1 MKLEQANGNYQRGSW
16 AMKLRH
22 LTVGLALS
30 AAIAATPAAAQ
41 IKIGVFGPFTGDAA
55 AYGQS
60 QKEGVEIAV
69 KEINAAGG
77 VLGKKLEIVYGDDTG
92 KPEQAAN
99 VALRLANQDEVVV
112 LLGSISSPASLAASQ
127 VAAQTETP
135 QIVITST
142 AQRITTQGNPWV
154 FRSTIPDTGFAESLA
169 AFIAK
174 KFPDKKKYAF
184 IYVNDDFGKG
194 GFEKFNAKAQTLG
207 MTLVADEK
215 YARGD
220 LDFTGQL
227 SRIRT
232 ANPDVI
238 IEWSRYTEQ
247 ALISKQKKQMG
258 LNVPLLAGDGTP
270 KYLELAGDA
279 AEGVFYPT
287 DYSIPTAKTAAGK
300 DLVKKVKDA
309 YNRNADYVHAQAYD
323 AVLATAAALKA
334 AGSTDKT
341 KVRDALKKVEFTGA
355 RGVFKFDQK
364 GDPTHSA
371 GMIVVKGGKETDAN
385 E

>member
-1 MKLEQANGNYQRGSW
+1 
-16 AMKLRH
+16 MKLRN
-22 LTVGLALS
+22 LAIALGLS
-30 AAIAATPAAAQ
+30 AAFAVTPASAQ
-41 IKIGVFGPFTGDAA
+41 IKLGVFGPFTGDAA

-69 KEINAAGG
+69 KEVNAAGG
-77 VLGKKLEIVYGDDTG
+77 VLGKKFEIVYADDAG
-92 KPEQAAN
+92 KPEQAAA
-99 VALRLANQDEVVV
+99 VALRLANQDEVTV
-112 LLGSISSPASLAASQ
+112 LLGSISSGASLAASQ
-127 VAAQTETP
+127 IAAQTETP

-154 FRSTIPDTGFAESLA
+154 FRSTIPDTAFAESLA
-169 AFIAK
+169 AFVAK
-174 KFPDKKKYAF
+174 KYPNKKKYAF

-194 GFEKFNAKAQTLG
+194 GFEKFNAKAKTLG

-227 SRIRT
+227 TRIRSSG
-232 ANPDVI
+232 AEVL
-238 IEWSRYTEQ
+238 IEWSRYAEQ

-258 LNVPLLAGDGTP
+258 LNIPLLAGDGTP

-279 AEGVFYPT
+279 AEGVVYPT
-287 DYSIPTAKTAAGK
+287 DFAIPTAKTAIGMA
-300 DLVKKVKDA
+300 LVKSVKDN
-309 YNRNADYVHAQAYD
+309 YNRLADYTHAQAYD
-323 AVLATAAALKA
+323 AVKLAAAAITK
-334 AGSTDKT
+334 AGSTDKA
-341 KVRDALKKVEFTGA
+341 KVRDALKTVEINGA
-355 RGVFKFDQK
+355 RGVFKFDAK

-371 GMIVVKGGKETDAN
+371 AMIVVKGGKEADAN